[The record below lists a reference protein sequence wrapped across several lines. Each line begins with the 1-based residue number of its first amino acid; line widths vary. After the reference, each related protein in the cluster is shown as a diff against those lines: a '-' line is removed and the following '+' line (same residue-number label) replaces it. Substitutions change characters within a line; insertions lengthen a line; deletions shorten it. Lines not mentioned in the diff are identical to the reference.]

1 MSKRSIGVQCA
12 AYKGDNK
19 YLSTIQERKV
29 YKRTTG
35 KYHLLGMKMPEVRYF
50 NSLDEGL
57 SLQDKTEH
65 YD

>member
-29 YKRTTG
+29 YKR
-35 KYHLLGMKMPEVRYF
+35 KMPEVRYF